1 MMYWKAFKIG
11 DLFERSGKH
20 IIKESAKNIT
30 KSDTKDNKT
39 NISLISG
46 SAVNNGIVGYVSNME
61 SIKDNIS
68 KNMFTA
74 CTVGNVGITFYQN
87 TSFVSTGNTTSFI
100 FKNKCLNEITPTS
113 NNMLAKYISYIFC
126 NRFHGWE
133 PGKKSATYA
142 QARTLGCGNDFDRE
156 IILLPVKTCLEDD
169 AVWHEDDNTPITL
182 DTETI
187 ERIMNRIEEH
197 KKEKTINTYVA
208 MRAKYELERAKY
220 VEDPAFL
227 EKYGKMFWK
236 SFKVGDL
243 FERSNDHQIK
253 ASIKELITS
262 DVKTKEFCIA
272 NITSCTDNNGI
283 ACWLKDEG
291 EITSKKKKGYL
302 TLATDGVYAGAVFYQ
317 NDYFVSSGHNNVLI
331 SKTMPSISSCSA
343 IFIAKQIQK
352 VLQNKYHGFQRST
365 SCGNDFNREIIL
377 LPVIT
382 NDNNE
387 DEIFT
392 DAMSYLYLSS
402 MILKYQKKIDD
413 YNAKINSLQ
422 GENNG

>member
-11 DLFERSGKH
+11 DLFERSNDH
-20 IIKESAKNIT
+20 QIKTSIKDLNSSDAKT
-30 KSDTKDNKT
+30 KEFCVANVTSCTD
-39 NISLISG
+39 
-46 SAVNNGIVGYVSNME
+46 NNGIACWLKDEGEITSKKKKGYLTLATDGVY
-61 SIKDNIS
+61 
-68 KNMFTA
+68 A
-74 CTVGNVGITFYQN
+74 GTVFYQN
-87 TSFVSTGNTTSFI
+87 DYFVSSGHNNVLVSKTIPNISGCYAVFIAKQIQKVLQNKYHGFQRSTS
-100 FKNKCLNEITPTS
+100 
-113 NNMLAKYISYIFC
+113 
-126 NRFHGWE
+126 
-133 PGKKSATYA
+133 
-142 QARTLGCGNDFDRE
+142 CGNDFDRE
-156 IILLPVKTCLEDD
+156 IILLPVKQCEEQN

-187 ERIMNRIEEH
+187 ERIMNRIEEL
-197 KKEKTINTYVA
+197 KKDKTINTYVA

-291 EITSKKKKGYL
+291 EVTSKKKKGFL
-302 TLATDGVYAGAVFYQ
+302 SVAPDGVYAGRCFYQ
-317 NDYFVSSGHNNVLI
+317 DSEFVSTGASSYIKMKNDSLKKMMNKTSYEYLAFQLSSVLGNR
-331 SKTMPSISSCSA
+331 
-343 IFIAKQIQK
+343 F
-352 VLQNKYHGFQRST
+352 HGFQRKI
-365 SCGNDFNREIIL
+365 SCGNDFDREIIL
-377 LPVIT
+377 LPAIST
-382 NDNNE
+382 DSNE

-402 MILKYQKKIDD
+402 MVLKYQKKIDD
-413 YNAKINSLQ
+413 YNNKINILR
-422 GENNG
+422 GNNNGQE